1 MKFHDLKTNDS
12 LCPLVMSCSDHPKVM
27 LESLSC
33 AFYSGKG
40 IGPFGIMSRLSDY
53 QVCLVKG
60 VVQVQVPYVACAHCQ
75 GSGAIRR
82 LNCTVCLGKG
92 RVPAAVVPTIICP
105 DCQGTGDV
113 DSALAMNCL
122 TCRGRGRIAAQ

>member
-1 MKFHDLKTNDS
+1 MRLMIIK
-12 LCPLVMSCSDHPKVM
+12 
-27 LESLSC
+27 SLSC
-33 AFYSGKG
+33 AFCSGKG
-40 IGPFGIMSRLSDY
+40 IDPFGIMSRLSDY

-75 GSGAIRR
+75 GSGAIKR
-82 LNCTVCLGKG
+82 LSCTVCRCKG

-105 DCQGTGDV
+105 DCQGTSDV
-113 DSALAMNCL
+113 NSAPVMDCL